1 MSKFLSEV
9 KGFTPVIDVLAQELG
24 LMSAVVYGIVWRYCQ
39 MEDRVC
45 TASRKRIAEHADIS
59 VKTVER
65 HLKRLC
71 KAGYLKDL
79 TPDQKHRPHVY
90 ADSGKAKIMGL
101 LTVEV
106 GTTESLTSDLGKTE
120 SLTRSDSKS
129 NLGKTESLIRKP
141 SYDREDEREDSNF
154 ESSSL
159 DSSISGETVWEEPE
173 ESELMEVTIEK
184 LSRTFG
190 DSQHLKS
197 NVTRAYN
204 LWDDTS
210 LGEQEFIAMLEEA
223 ARITKENISKGMV
236 RQRGKRMAYF
246 FSVLESL
253 L

>member
-1 MSKFLSEV
+1 MGDPTGMGEESPIGVGEGSPTGMGTKN
-9 KGFTPVIDVLAQELG
+9 KRQE
-24 LMSAVVYGIVWRYCQ
+24 
-39 MEDRVC
+39 E
-45 TASRKRIAEHADIS
+45 K
-59 VKTVER
+59 
-65 HLKRLC
+65 
-71 KAGYLKDL
+71 
-79 TPDQKHRPHVY
+79 
-90 ADSGKAKIMGL
+90 
-101 LTVEV
+101 
-106 GTTESLTSDLGKTE
+106 
-120 SLTRSDSKS
+120 
-129 NLGKTESLIRKP
+129 IRK
-141 SYDREDEREDSNF
+141 EDSNF

-173 ESELMEVTIEK
+173 ESELMEITIEK

-223 ARITKENISKGMV
+223 ARITKENISKGVV